1 MTMTNSFIT
10 RAETLAKSEILDINR
25 RQLLKGGLALSAF
38 FALPTVFMENAA
50 AALPATARTIRLVNL
65 HTGEKCGATYWEHG
79 QYLPDAMAALN
90 NVLRDH
96 RTGQVHT
103 IDPALFDLMVT
114 LHNGVQ
120 SSAAF
125 EIISGYRSPA
135 SNAMLNAKSNGV
147 ATRSLHMDGKAVDLR
162 LADRPLAS
170 VRKTALGMKKGG
182 VGYYPESNFVHV
194 DTGRV
199 RQW

>member
-1 MTMTNSFIT
+1 MTGSFTT
-10 RAETLAKSEILDINR
+10 RMESIDQKQLLDMNR
-25 RQLLKGGLALSAF
+25 RQLLKGSLALSAF
-38 FALPTVFMENAA
+38 FALPAIFTQNAA
-50 AALPATARTIRLVNL
+50 AALPDTARTIRVVNL
-65 HTGEKCGATYWEHG
+65 HTGEKCAATYWEQG
-79 QYLPDAMAALN
+79 QYLPDALAALN

-96 RTGQVHT
+96 RTGEISR
-103 IDPALFDLMVT
+103 IDPALFDLLVT

-120 SSAAF
+120 SNAAF

-135 SNAMLNAKSNGV
+135 SNAMLHAQSNGV
-147 ATRSLHMDGKAVDLR
+147 ATRSLHMDGKAIDMR
-162 LADRPLAS
+162 LSDRPLATL
-170 VRKTALGMKKGG
+170 RRIALTMKKGG